1 MTAPFFNTNSRH
13 PPTDAAVG
21 RMQTYVTS
29 AFDGTF
35 LPSPKVPLCGRYWG

>member
-29 AFDGTF
+29 AFDAVDGSSTGT
-35 LPSPKVPLCGRYWG
+35 